1 MVIVSISSEQIFSIR
16 ELFEAVPK
24 AARCL
29 VAPKT
34 RLDTPI
40 PTRVNGTNL
49 ENPGLFYDGSAM
61 IIINGV
67 VVAQG
72 SQFSLRD
79 VEVVTGTY
87 S

>member
-1 MVIVSISSEQIFSIR
+1 MNHFG
-16 ELFEAVPK
+16 AVPR
-24 AARCL
+24 AAGCL
-29 VAPKT
+29 VDPKT

-40 PTRVNGTNL
+40 PARVNDTNL

-67 VVAQG
+67 AVAQG

>member
-1 MVIVSISSEQIFSIR
+1 MHLLSKYFR
-16 ELFEAVPK
+16 FANHFEAVPR

-49 ENPGLFYDGSAM
+49 ENPGLYYDGSAM

-72 SQFSLRD
+72 SQFSLKD